1 MALEVKRK
9 RVDVD
14 LILDQEKA
22 EQVAALGADL
32 ERAMAQ
38 HVTEGGAT
46 PPPNASPNK
55 STGCATR

>member
-38 HVTEGGAT
+38 HVTEGG
-46 PPPNASPNK
+46 NAAAKRSPNK

>member
-32 ERAMAQ
+32 ERARRSM
-38 HVTEGGAT
+38 
-46 PPPNASPNK
+46 
-55 STGCATR
+55 